1 MSIGASMS
9 SAWHNHPYIIMG
21 VGGIIVV
28 YFLWPS
34 KAAPTAAAPN
44 TDYANQLAAETALS
58 QAQLAEQ
65 ASTAQ
70 MHFQAAAAESAAAA
84 QAAAAESAAAAQA
97 AAVSNVAI
105 AGANARA
112 IEANDKV
119 LETQILGETNFGL
132 AQSSARS
139 NDFLALIAG
148 LGQFG
153 SQAYGGS
160 KYATAAG
167 LDAYLTGIG
176 AKFSTH
182 NGDITVTKAA
192 PPQYNIGTNVKTWL
206 SGGGKP
212 SEGGPTWGYGTD
224 VVTNAR
230 NNNRLA
236 TDLSTD
242 VMAANSPFAANNNL
256 LGNLWGNLIAQ
267 SAALQAKPYAQL
279 PSVPT
284 LPTPSVGEIL
294 PIPSPIA
301 L

>member
-1 MSIGASMS
+1 MS

-21 VGGIIVV
+21 VGGVIVV

-84 QAAAAESAAAAQA
+84 QAAA
-97 AAVSNVAI
+97 VSNVAI
-105 AGANARA
+105 AGANASA
-112 IEANDKV
+112 IAANDKV
-119 LETQILGETNFGL
+119 LETQIIGETNFGL

-153 SQAYGGS
+153 NQAYGGS

-192 PPQYNIGTNVKTWL
+192 PPSYNIGTNVKTWL
-206 SGGGKP
+206 SGGGNP
-212 SEGGPTWGYGTD
+212 SAGGPTWGDGTD

-230 NNNRLA
+230 RNNGLA

-267 SAALQAKPYAQL
+267 SAALQASPYAHL
-279 PSVPT
+279 PAMPA